1 MKKIYLDNQS
11 TTQLDPEIMEL
22 MIPYFLTKFGNSSSK
37 THSFGWEAEAAVDQ
51 SRKKIADLINSKPN
65 EIIFT
70 SGATE
75 SNNIAFTTILES
87 LKKNILTCVTEH
99 RAILDICNIYER
111 KGVRTKYLKILNDG
125 NLDLDS
131 IKDNIDENTHMISL
145 MHANNEIG
153 TIHPIEKIGSICKKH
168 NILFHVDAAQ
178 SLGKIP
184 IDVKKMNVDFM
195 SFSGHKIYGPKG
207 IGALFINSIHKNK
220 ISPIIFGGGQ
230 ENGYRPGTLPVPLI
244 IGFGAACEK
253 ANSIM
258 LNESKKIKKMRDTL
272 LQKIK
277 SKIPNLI
284 INGTMENRLDGNLNL
299 SFPSLKGQSIVTSIP
314 LVALSSGSACSS
326 SIPKPSHV
334 LQAIGLNN
342 NLCNSSIRIGIGRF
356 NTNKEINLAADSII
370 KAIKMK
376 S

>member
-1 MKKIYLDNQS
+1 
-11 TTQLDPEIMEL
+11 
-22 MIPYFLTKFGNSSSK
+22 
-37 THSFGWEAEAAVDQ
+37 
-51 SRKKIADLINSKPN
+51 
-65 EIIFT
+65 
-70 SGATE
+70 
-75 SNNIAFTTILES
+75 
-87 LKKNILTCVTEH
+87 
-99 RAILDICNIYER
+99 
-111 KGVRTKYLKILNDG
+111 
-125 NLDLDS
+125 
-131 IKDNIDENTHMISL
+131 